1 MLVDIHYHNEDD
13 GHSLKFQT
21 DHVKTLKELKTALS
35 IIFIFAAEYEMDPEL
50 SLEDLEEI
58 VEKAQE
64 LEKQSFTVT
73 IRPEDIEI
81 DI

>member
-1 MLVDIHYHNEDD
+1 MLVDIHYLGEEE

-21 DHVKTLKELKTALS
+21 SQVKTLKELKTALS

-50 SLEDLEEI
+50 ELEDLEEI
-58 VEKAQE
+58 VEKTQE
-64 LEKQSFTVT
+64 LGKDNFTVF
-73 IRPEDIEI
+73 IRPEDIEV

>member
-1 MLVDIHYHNEDD
+1 MLVDINFLNKDD
-13 GHSLKFQT
+13 GHSLQFKT
-21 DHVKTLKELKTALS
+21 DNVKTLKELKTALS
-35 IIFIFAAEYEMDPEL
+35 IIFIFSAEYEMDPEL

-64 LEKQSFTVT
+64 LEKPFFTVY